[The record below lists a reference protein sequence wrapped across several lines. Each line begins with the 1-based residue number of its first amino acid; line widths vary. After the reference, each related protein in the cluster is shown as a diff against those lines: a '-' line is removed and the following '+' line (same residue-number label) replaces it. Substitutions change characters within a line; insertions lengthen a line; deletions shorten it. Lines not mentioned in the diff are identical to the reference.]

1 MDISRDHDSSKGE
14 SAQPDPGC
22 CRGGVSCRG
31 YPAPITV
38 LLGLL
43 LSSAVLAESKSY
55 DASVPIPP
63 LNTSILYTRGLSAHG
78 NVGSTANVMAL
89 VMDVDAERENS
100 YFAWPLYVQLT
111 TNQKGG
117 DATVFNGRGYQNSV
131 GGWMASSHSELI
143 QDGSD
148 NVGIGVNAE
157 ISKLTPSG
165 RAIGFNVQATN
176 GYNKDERNLWSTE
189 AINIQAQ
196 NGSGWVTGIN
206 FDTRSIKT
214 GIALSGN
221 SIAFDPGRRFV
232 MQYNPAKKKL
242 EILLDGKPVWVSKAA
257 K

>member
-1 MDISRDHDSSKGE
+1 MDIRCDHDNLTCENYE
-14 SAQPDPGC
+14 SGPGC
-22 CRGGVSCRG
+22 YPGGISCRG
-31 YPAPITV
+31 YPAFIVV

-43 LSSAVLAESKSY
+43 VSSAVLAEIKSY
-55 DASVPIPP
+55 DASVPVPP
-63 LNTSILYTRGLSAHG
+63 LNTPLLYTRGLSAHG

-89 VMDVDAERENS
+89 VMDVNAERENS

-143 QDGSD
+143 QDGRD

-176 GYNKDERNLWSTE
+176 GYNKDERNLWSSE

-196 NGSGWVTGIN
+196 EGSGWVTGIN

-214 GIALSGN
+214 GIALNGN
-221 SIAFDPGRRFV
+221 SIAFDPDQRFV
-232 MQYNPAKKKL
+232 MQYNPYKKKL
-242 EILLDGKPVWVSKAA
+242 EILLDGKPIWVSKAA